1 MYICYY
7 IDAGLICNIFGQ
19 KKGFV
24 KMVHYDYIREECSD
38 SETGDYISYAI
49 IAVRI
54 KENDGAVTAEEI
66 CTVHDVFLNESRARE
81 FVGICNKLGLSPVH
95 IYDAVQDAIG

>member
-1 MYICYY
+1 
-7 IDAGLICNIFGQ
+7 
-19 KKGFV
+19 
-24 KMVHYDYIREECSD
+24 MVHYDYIREECSD

-66 CTVHDVFLNESRARE
+66 CTVHDVFLNETEQESLPGFATSLDYRPYISMMLYRT
-81 FVGICNKLGLSPVH
+81 L
-95 IYDAVQDAIG
+95 

>member
-1 MYICYY
+1 
-7 IDAGLICNIFGQ
+7 
-19 KKGFV
+19 
-24 KMVHYDYIREECSD
+24 MVHYDYIREECSN

-81 FVGICNKLGLSPVH
+81 FPGFATSLDYRPYISMMPYRTL
-95 IYDAVQDAIG
+95 

>member
-1 MYICYY
+1 
-7 IDAGLICNIFGQ
+7 
-19 KKGFV
+19 
-24 KMVHYDYIREECSD
+24 MVHYDYIREECSD

-81 FVGICNKLGLSPVH
+81 FAGFATSLDYRPYISMMLYRTL
-95 IYDAVQDAIG
+95 

>member
-1 MYICYY
+1 
-7 IDAGLICNIFGQ
+7 
-19 KKGFV
+19 
-24 KMVHYDYIREECSD
+24 MVHYDYIREECSD

-66 CTVHDVFLNESRARE
+66 CTVHDVFLNEAEQESLPGFATSLDYRPYISMMLYRT
-81 FVGICNKLGLSPVH
+81 L
-95 IYDAVQDAIG
+95 

>member
-1 MYICYY
+1 
-7 IDAGLICNIFGQ
+7 
-19 KKGFV
+19 
-24 KMVHYDYIREECSD
+24 MVHYDYIREECSD

-54 KENDGAVTAEEI
+54 KENDGAVTADEI

-81 FVGICNKLGLSPVH
+81 FVGISTSLDYRPYISMMPYRTL
-95 IYDAVQDAIG
+95 

>member
-7 IDAGLICNIFGQ
+7 IDAGLLCNIFGQ

-95 IYDAVQDAIG
+95 IYDAVQDAIE

>member
-1 MYICYY
+1 
-7 IDAGLICNIFGQ
+7 
-19 KKGFV
+19 
-24 KMVHYDYIREECSD
+24 MVHYDYIREECSD

-81 FVGICNKLGLSPVH
+81 LPEFATSLDYRPYISMMPYRTL
-95 IYDAVQDAIG
+95 

>member
-1 MYICYY
+1 
-7 IDAGLICNIFGQ
+7 
-19 KKGFV
+19 
-24 KMVHYDYIREECSD
+24 MVHYDYIREECSD

-54 KENDGAVTAEEI
+54 KENDGEVTAEEI

-81 FVGICNKLGLSPVH
+81 FAGICNKLGLSPVH

>member
-1 MYICYY
+1 MI
-7 IDAGLICNIFGQ
+7 ISVKNARTAKQVIIF
-19 KKGFV
+19 
-24 KMVHYDYIREECSD
+24 
-38 SETGDYISYAI
+38 SYAI

-81 FVGICNKLGLSPVH
+81 FAGICNELGLSPVH

>member
-1 MYICYY
+1 MI
-7 IDAGLICNIFGQ
+7 ISVKNARTAKQVIIFL
-19 KKGFV
+19 
-24 KMVHYDYIREECSD
+24 
-38 SETGDYISYAI
+38 SYAI

-81 FVGICNKLGLSPVH
+81 FAELCNELGLSPVH

>member
-7 IDAGLICNIFGQ
+7 IDAGLFCNIFGQ

-81 FVGICNKLGLSPVH
+81 FVGICNELGLSPVH

>member
-1 MYICYY
+1 MSPGFSLGCYFTCLLY
-7 IDAGLICNIFGQ
+7 TS
-19 KKGFV
+19 
-24 KMVHYDYIREECSD
+24 ECSD

-81 FVGICNKLGLSPVH
+81 FAGICNELGLSPVH

>member
-1 MYICYY
+1 
-7 IDAGLICNIFGQ
+7 
-19 KKGFV
+19 
-24 KMVHYDYIREECSD
+24 MVHYDYIREECSD

-81 FVGICNKLGLSPVH
+81 FLRFATSLDYRPYISMMSYRTL
-95 IYDAVQDAIG
+95 

>member
-1 MYICYY
+1 
-7 IDAGLICNIFGQ
+7 
-19 KKGFV
+19 
-24 KMVHYDYIREECSD
+24 MVHYDYIREECSN

-66 CTVHDVFLNESRARE
+66 CTVHDVFLNESRAKE
-81 FVGICNKLGLSPVH
+81 SLPSCANELGLSPVH

>member
-7 IDAGLICNIFGQ
+7 IDAGLLCNIFGQ

-66 CTVHDVFLNESRARE
+66 CTVHDAFLNESRARE
-81 FVGICNKLGLSPVH
+81 FVGICNELGLSPVH

>member
-1 MYICYY
+1 
-7 IDAGLICNIFGQ
+7 
-19 KKGFV
+19 
-24 KMVHYDYIREECSD
+24 MVHYDYIREECSD

-66 CTVHDVFLNESRARE
+66 CTVHDVFPERKQSKRVCRDLQRAWIIARTY
-81 FVGICNKLGLSPVH
+81 L
-95 IYDAVQDAIG
+95 

>member
-1 MYICYY
+1 
-7 IDAGLICNIFGQ
+7 
-19 KKGFV
+19 
-24 KMVHYDYIREECSD
+24 MVHYDYIREECSD
-38 SETGDYISYAI
+38 SESGAYISYAI

-54 KENDGAVTAEEI
+54 KENTGVVTAEEI

-81 FVGICNKLGLSPVH
+81 FAGICNELELSPVH

>member
-1 MYICYY
+1 
-7 IDAGLICNIFGQ
+7 
-19 KKGFV
+19 
-24 KMVHYDYIREECSD
+24 MVHYDYIREECSD

-81 FVGICNKLGLSPVH
+81 LPGFATSLDYRPYISMMLYRTL
-95 IYDAVQDAIG
+95 

>member
-1 MYICYY
+1 
-7 IDAGLICNIFGQ
+7 
-19 KKGFV
+19 
-24 KMVHYDYIREECSD
+24 MVHYDYIREECSD

-81 FVGICNKLGLSPVH
+81 FAECAMSLDYRPYISTMPYRTL
-95 IYDAVQDAIG
+95 

>member
-1 MYICYY
+1 
-7 IDAGLICNIFGQ
+7 
-19 KKGFV
+19 
-24 KMVHYDYIREECSD
+24 MVHYDYIREECSD

-66 CTVHDVFLNESRARE
+66 CTARE
-81 FVGICNKLGLSPVH
+81 FAGICNELGLSPVH

>member
-1 MYICYY
+1 
-7 IDAGLICNIFGQ
+7 
-19 KKGFV
+19 
-24 KMVHYDYIREECSD
+24 MVHYDYIREECSD

-81 FVGICNKLGLSPVH
+81 FAGICNELGLSPIH

>member
-7 IDAGLICNIFGQ
+7 IDAGLLCNIFGQ

>member
-1 MYICYY
+1 
-7 IDAGLICNIFGQ
+7 
-19 KKGFV
+19 
-24 KMVHYDYIREECSD
+24 MVHYDYIREECSD

-66 CTVHDVFLNESRARE
+66 CTVHGMQSFLLYN
-81 FVGICNKLGLSPVH
+81 
-95 IYDAVQDAIG
+95 

>member
-1 MYICYY
+1 
-7 IDAGLICNIFGQ
+7 
-19 KKGFV
+19 
-24 KMVHYDYIREECSD
+24 MVHYDYIREECSD

-66 CTVHDVFLNESRARE
+66 CTVHDVFLNESRAISQTAPQR
-81 FVGICNKLGLSPVH
+81 VVH
-95 IYDAVQDAIG
+95 TEGQLCIILNRSDISALLQDRLLYAARPCFSATPP